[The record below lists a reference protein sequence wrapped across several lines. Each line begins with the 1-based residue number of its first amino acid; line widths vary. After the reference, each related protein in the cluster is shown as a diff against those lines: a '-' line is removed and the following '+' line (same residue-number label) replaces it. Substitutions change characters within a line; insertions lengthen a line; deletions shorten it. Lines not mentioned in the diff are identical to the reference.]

1 MHPKS
6 YQTDINKKM
15 TKIAIF
21 ASGSGTNAENLIK
34 SFQHTTIRVSRVYCN
49 NAKAGV
55 IDRAN
60 RLNVPVTIFSKVD
73 LWEQS
78 TVIDSLCAEQ
88 IDFIVL
94 AGFMMLL
101 PQTIIDAYR
110 NKIINIHPSL
120 LPKYGGKGMF
130 GQHVHEAVLAN
141 AEKESGITIH
151 LVNEEYDSGK
161 PLFQTTCAVEPNDTP
176 DTLAA
181 RVHELEYRYYPKIV
195 SEYIIDKMK

>member
-1 MHPKS
+1 M
-6 YQTDINKKM
+6 
-15 TKIAIF
+15 
-21 ASGSGTNAENLIK
+21 
-34 SFQHTTIRVSRVYCN
+34 YCN